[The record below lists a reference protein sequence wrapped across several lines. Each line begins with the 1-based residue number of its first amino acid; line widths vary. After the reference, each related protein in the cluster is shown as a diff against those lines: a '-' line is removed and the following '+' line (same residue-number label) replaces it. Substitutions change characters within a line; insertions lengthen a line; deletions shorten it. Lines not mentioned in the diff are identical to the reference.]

1 MKPTFENVLTAV
13 AVIVVAMTAA
23 TVAFGQE
30 VRCVPTELAEEN
42 HEERGDTLVISGLLH
57 TGNLFRVFEGTDGV
71 FGIVVSTPDGNTCLI
86 ATGEYLQVEQPQPRK
101 RPNL

>member
-1 MKPTFENVLTAV
+1 MKLTFENIMTAV
-13 AVIVVAMTAA
+13 ATFVFAVTLA

-30 VRCVPTELAEEN
+30 VRCVPTDLAMKG

-86 ATGEYLQVEQPQPRK
+86 ATGEYLQVEQPKPRK